1 MQVWS
6 LVPVLRLLSVS
17 VIVPLFT
24 LNEQLFEESVVLTVS
39 QVKELLELNAGIL
52 ETLEELKVRLPHPAR

>member
-6 LVPVLRLLSVS
+6 LVPVLRLLSIS

-39 QVKELLELNAGIL
+39 QVMELLELNAGIL
-52 ETLEELKVRLPHPAR
+52 ETLEELKVRLTRPAR

>member
-6 LVPVLRLLSVS
+6 LVPVLRLLSIS

-52 ETLEELKVRLPHPAR
+52 ETLEELKVRLTRPAR

>member
-39 QVKELLELNAGIL
+39 QVMELVELSAGIL
-52 ETLEELKVRLPHPAR
+52 ETLEELKVGLAHPAR